1 MVSME
6 NYRKFVEVLN
16 KSNDLRHKAVT
27 TKDEF
32 VMIAALDVHV
42 MSPSKAK
49 EVLNDML
56 DSKIIEKRGDYI
68 RYDNLYDD
76 KRKEFVVV
84 SKSGKVLPSRPLP
97 SEMPKRTVRYAGPGH
112 TIIGYEHRT
121 LHIRF
126 PETKKE
132 FDARAKARRR
142 KASKNRIVSNEILID
157 RDIHGNMMFVS
168 KRGSDVGLKAR
179 SRSEKG
185 KTAIIKKNLGKD
197 VYTIED
203 MRARLRDDHWEEV
216 VGNRRWNYDP
226 KETVRQFNKYLKTS
240 KR

>member
-1 MVSME
+1 MVNME

-16 KSNDLRHKAVT
+16 RSNALRHKSVM

-32 VMIAALDVHV
+32 VMIAALDVNV

-49 EVLNDML
+49 EVLNEML
-56 DSKIIEKRGDYI
+56 ESKIVEKKGDFI
-68 RYDNLYDD
+68 RYDNLYDYD
-76 KRKEFVVV
+76 TKRYVVRT
-84 SKSGKVLPSRPLP
+84 KSGKTFRPRP
-97 SEMPKRTVRYAGPGH
+97 MPFEMPKRTVRYAGPGH

-132 FDARAKARRR
+132 FDAKAKARRR
-142 KASKNRIVSNEILID
+142 KAAKNRTVSNEILID
-157 RDIHGNMMFVS
+157 RDASGNMMFVS
-168 KRGSDVGLKAR
+168 KKGSDVGLKAR
-179 SRSEKG
+179 SRTEKG

>member
-1 MVSME
+1 ME

-16 KSNDLRHKAVT
+16 KSNALRHKSVM

-32 VMIAALDVHV
+32 VMIAALDVNV
-42 MSPSKAK
+42 ISPSKAK
-49 EVLNDML
+49 EVLNEML
-56 DSKIIEKRGDYI
+56 ESKIVEKKGDFI
-68 RYDNLYDD
+68 RYDNLYDYD
-76 KRKEFVVV
+76 TKRYVVRT
-84 SKSGKVLPSRPLP
+84 KSGKTFRPRSMP

-132 FDARAKARRR
+132 FDAKAKARRR
-142 KASKNRIVSNEILID
+142 KAAKNRTD
-157 RDIHGNMMFVS
+157 
-168 KRGSDVGLKAR
+168 
-179 SRSEKG
+179 KG

-203 MRARLRDDHWEEV
+203 MRAKLRDDHWEEV